1 VSADDPVNSQLIV
14 KHQTCGVNLVDRD
27 VNVDV
32 VRVVMDDAHALMF
45 SASQL
50 LAKTLLD
57 QAQRFGIGISP
68 ALRGNSPRSYLC
80 WNLTDFNTRFVVRHS
95 GSVRRFPLVQEG
107 RVPSFRSDKSFWR
120 ANGV

>member
-1 VSADDPVNSQLIV
+1 MWTLS
-14 KHQTCGVNLVDRD
+14 K
-27 VNVDV
+27 
-32 VRVVMDDAHALMF
+32 DDAHALMF

-80 WNLTDFNTRFVVRHS
+80 WNLTDFNTRFVVS
-95 GSVRRFPLVQEG
+95 TQWFGSPVSLGLRKVEFQASDPIKAFGGQMASEPPKVFIG
-107 RVPSFRSDKSFWR
+107 YNRSDRDSSDRYW
-120 ANGV
+120 